1 MSSLDWQA
9 CAWARAAG
17 EEAQAAPEDAL
28 MTRPAWLDVVPKEH
42 RRHDRTM
49 VGAIG
54 EDVIDIRRADHADTY
69 ELRVGS
75 DETVRSGYFGLVV
88 VTPERLDDPS
98 HLVRATRM
106 QIALQMLADLGVKAF
121 VRGGLVVLEARWR

>member
-1 MSSLDWQA
+1 MV
-9 CAWARAAG
+9 
-17 EEAQAAPEDAL
+17 AL
-28 MTRPAWLDVVPKEH
+28 MTRPAWLDAVPREY

-49 VGAIG
+49 VGVIG
-54 EDVIDIRRADHADTY
+54 EDGI
-69 ELRVGS
+69 LRVGS
-75 DETVRSGYFGLVV
+75 DETVRSGYIGLVV

-121 VRGGLVVLEARWR
+121 VRGGLVVLEVRWR

>member
-54 EDVIDIRRADHADTY
+54 EDGIDIRRADHADTY

-75 DETVRSGYFGLVV
+75 DETVV